1 MRQPK
6 LIDYILL
13 TTLSLIWA
21 SAFFNIKIATYSFG
35 PVTIAFLRVFFG
47 AIPVLLLCYYKNIK
61 IEAFSKDWHW
71 FAMIG
76 FINLVAPFFLIA
88 YGVKSVQSNLAAILM
103 STTPLSSTVLGHFFT
118 KNEKFNLIKTFGILI
133 GFSGIVFLFSDNILI
148 DENNFTSALL
158 ILLGSTCYVVGGVL
172 TLKISK
178 KKNENVTGSILI
190 WAIIYVRAFGLGPFA
205 GLLSIFT
212 ADVGTLGK
220 LFSEATDNADK
231 KQIEGITAT
240 GSNKSSIIRYG
251 LIPQIFPI
259 FISQS
264 LYFFESNTRSAV
276 ILGVVGAGGIG
287 LQLTE
292 RMKAQYWDQTLF
304 IIVLI
309 LIMVAIIDSISRA
322 IRKRI
327 IYE

>member
-6 LIDYILL
+6 LLDYLL
-13 TTLSLIWA
+13 LVLLALIWA

-88 YGVKSVQSNLAAILM
+88 YGVQSVQSNLAAILM
-103 STTPLSSTVLGHFFT
+103 STTPLSSTVLGHFYT

-133 GFSGIVFLFSDNILI
+133 GFSGILYLFSDNLLI
-148 DENNFTSALL
+148 DENNFLSALL

-190 WAIIYVRAFGLGPFA
+190 WAIIILIPLVSFIEQPWNITPRLDSTISVIYLGLVSTGIAWLLRFRILVNNGLIFQSQVSYLIPIFGTI
-205 GLLSIFT
+205 LSYIFLKELIT
-212 ADVGTLGK
+212 IKVLISLIAVSIGIYFVK
-220 LFSEATDNADK
+220 KADK
-231 KQIEGITAT
+231 K
-240 GSNKSSIIRYG
+240 K
-251 LIPQIFPI
+251 L
-259 FISQS
+259 
-264 LYFFESNTRSAV
+264 L
-276 ILGVVGAGGIG
+276 
-287 LQLTE
+287 
-292 RMKAQYWDQTLF
+292 
-304 IIVLI
+304 
-309 LIMVAIIDSISRA
+309 
-322 IRKRI
+322 
-327 IYE
+327 

>member
-13 TTLSLIWA
+13 TVLALIWA

-103 STTPLSSTVLGHFFT
+103 STTPLSSTVLGHFYT
-118 KNEKFNLIKTFGILI
+118 KNEKFNLVKTIGILI
-133 GFSGIVFLFSDNILI
+133 GFSGIVFLFSDNLLI
-148 DENNFTSALL
+148 DENNFGSALL
-158 ILLGSTCYVVGGVL
+158 ILLGSTCYVIGGVL

-190 WAIIYVRAFGLGPFA
+190 WAII
-205 GLLSIFT
+205 I
-212 ADVGTLGK
+212 
-220 LFSEATDNADK
+220 
-231 KQIEGITAT
+231 
-240 GSNKSSIIRYG
+240 
-251 LIPQIFPI
+251 LIPLSKFYRATLAINSKNRLYD
-259 FISQS
+259 ISHILRS
-264 LYFFESNTRSAV
+264 CSNWCCLV
-276 ILGVVGAGGIG
+276 IKI
-287 LQLTE
+287 
-292 RMKAQYWDQTLF
+292 
-304 IIVLI
+304 
-309 LIMVAIIDSISRA
+309 
-322 IRKRI
+322 
-327 IYE
+327 